1 MKNLYKH
8 FSSNWNDKNCEIIS
22 LYLSIV
28 KKNFSEWIF
37 MRVCIRIEDPVLVGG
52 RAHKIL
58 FLLGDRI
65 DQEHFF
71 FAAGTRAVVSDR

>member
-1 MKNLYKH
+1 
-8 FSSNWNDKNCEIIS
+8 
-22 LYLSIV
+22 
-28 KKNFSEWIF
+28 